1 MRPKPRG
8 GTQKYDWPAIR
19 ADAEE
24 LTYEQLIAK
33 YAINP
38 LSFASRR
45 SADKARGRQWPEV
58 RADGRKT
65 EPTEQRPLMA
75 ASGGT
80 GTPASHAAN
89 LEPVP
94 DALLNLPWVS
104 YPKDPHTARLLAE
117 MLEKAATGAFTKSLG
132 AEAAAFF
139 ESHAAYLRAIADRS
153 ERHAA
158 ATVT

>member
-65 EPTEQRPLMA
+65 EPTEQRPLM
-75 ASGGT
+75 
-80 GTPASHAAN
+80 
-89 LEPVP
+89 
-94 DALLNLPWVS
+94 PWVS